1 MYRCFIN
8 KDTKWYGYLRLTI
21 RLYMDGTISDAKHTM
36 PQTSIKSK
44 VKIGSAPDVGT
55 GED

>member
-1 MYRCFIN
+1 
-8 KDTKWYGYLRLTI
+8 
-21 RLYMDGTISDAKHTM
+21 MDGTISDAKHTM
-36 PQTSIKSK
+36 PQTSIESK